1 MRPEVRRLIKLNA
14 KWASYPY
21 IIWMLLF
28 TILPLL
34 LVVYFAFTDKSGA
47 FTFDNVKQ
55 SMQYLPTLVKSIY
68 LAAIAT
74 VICLIFAYPFAY
86 AMSRLSFSRQKMMT
100 MLVMLPMW
108 MNFLLR
114 TYAWQALLEDN
125 GVINSIL
132 TGIGLSPL
140 KLINTSGA
148 VVLGMVYNYI
158 PFMILPLY
166 SIMTKIDKSVVEAA
180 SDLGAGFFA
189 TFRRVILPLSMPGI
203 ISGTTMVFVPAVS
216 TFVISGMLG
225 GSGNYLIG
233 DLIETQFLGNSY
245 DLNCGSAT
253 SLLLMI
259 VVLITMAIFNK
270 LDSEDAEEALV

>member
-1 MRPEVRRLIKLNA
+1 MIKLNA

-21 IIWMLLF
+21 ILWMLLF

-34 LVVYFAFTDKSGA
+34 LVIYFAFTDKSGA
-47 FTFDNVKQ
+47 FTLDNVKQ
-55 SMQYLPTLVKSIY
+55 SVQYLPTLVKSIY

-74 VICLIFAYPFAY
+74 AICLVLAYPFAF

-114 TYAWQALLEDN
+114 TYAWQAILEDN
-125 GVINSIL
+125 GVINTIL
-132 TGIGLSPL
+132 NSLGLSSL

-166 SIMTKIDKSVVEAA
+166 SIMTKIDKSLIEAA
-180 SDLGAGFFA
+180 GDLGAGFLPRSGGWCCRSACPASFPERRWYL
-189 TFRRVILPLSMPGI
+189 FRR
-203 ISGTTMVFVPAVS
+203 
-216 TFVISGMLG
+216 
-225 GSGNYLIG
+225 
-233 DLIETQFLGNSY
+233 
-245 DLNCGSAT
+245 SARSSSAACSAEREIT
-253 SLLLMI
+253 S
-259 VVLITMAIFNK
+259 
-270 LDSEDAEEALV
+270 SEI

>member
-1 MRPEVRRLIKLNA
+1 MKLNA

-21 IIWMLLF
+21 IIWMILF
-28 TILPLL
+28 TIIPLFL
-34 LVVYFAFTDKSGA
+34 IVYFAFTDASGA
-47 FTFDNVKQ
+47 FTISNAEQAVK
-55 SMQYLPTLVKSIY
+55 YIPALVKSIS

-74 VICLIFAYPFAY
+74 VLCLVFAYPFAF
-86 AMSRLSFSRQKMMT
+86 AMSRLSFARQKMMS

-114 TYAWQALLEDN
+114 TYAWQAILEDN
-125 GVINSIL
+125 GVINTLL

-166 SIMTKIDKSVVEAA
+166 SVMTKIDKSVLEAA
-180 SDLGAGFFA
+180 SDLGAGFFSA
-189 TFRRVILPLSMPGI
+189 FYRVVLPLSMPGI
-203 ISGTTMVFVPAVS
+203 VSGTTMVFVPAVS

-225 GSGNYLIG
+225 GVNNYLIG

-259 VVLITMAIFNK
+259 VVLVTMAIFNHFS
-270 LDSEDAEEALV
+270 DEDAEEALV

>member
-1 MRPEVRRLIKLNA
+1 MIKLNA

-21 IIWMLLF
+21 ILWMLLF

-34 LVVYFAFTDKSGA
+34 LVIYFAFTDKSGA
-47 FTFDNVKQ
+47 FTLDNVKQ
-55 SMQYLPTLVKSIY
+55 SVQYLPTLVKSIY

-74 VICLIFAYPFAY
+74 AICLVLAYPFAF

-114 TYAWQALLEDN
+114 TYAWQAILEDN
-125 GVINSIL
+125 GVINTIL
-132 TGIGLSPL
+132 NSLGLSSL

-158 PFMILPLY
+158 PFMILPMY
-166 SIMTKIDKSVVEAA
+166 SIMTKIDKSLIEAA
-180 SDLGAGFFA
+180 GDLGAGFFA
-189 TFRRVILPLSMPGI
+189 TFRRVVLPLSIPGI

-225 GSGNYLIG
+225 GTGNYLIG

-259 VVLITMAIFNK
+259 VVLVTMAIFNR
-270 LDSEDAEEALV
+270 LDSEEAEEALV

>member
-1 MRPEVRRLIKLNA
+1 MI
-14 KWASYPY
+14 
-21 IIWMLLF
+21 LF
-28 TILPLL
+28 TIIPLFL
-34 LVVYFAFTDKSGA
+34 IVFFAFTDVSGN
-47 FTFDNVKQ
+47 FTFANVEQAVK
-55 SMQYLPTLVKSIY
+55 YIPALVKSIS

-74 VICLIFAYPFAY
+74 VLCLLFAYPFAF
-86 AMSRLSFSRQKMMT
+86 AMSRLSFERQKMMS

-114 TYAWQALLEDN
+114 TYAWQAILEDN
-125 GVINSIL
+125 GVINTIL
-132 TGIGLSPL
+132 TSIGLSSV
-140 KLINTSGA
+140 KLINTSAA

-166 SIMTKIDKSVVEAA
+166 SVMTKIDKSVLEAA
-180 SDLGAGFFA
+180 NDLGAGFFA
-189 TFRRVILPLSMPGI
+189 TLYRVILPLSMPGI

-225 GSGNYLIG
+225 GVNNYLIG

-253 SLLLMI
+253 SLLLMV
-259 VVLITMAIFNK
+259 VVLITMAIFNHFS
-270 LDSEDAEEALV
+270 DEDAEEALV

>member
-1 MRPEVRRLIKLNA
+1 MIKLNA

-21 IIWMLLF
+21 ILWMLLF

-34 LVVYFAFTDKSGA
+34 LVIYFAFTDKSGA
-47 FTFDNVKQ
+47 FTLDNVKQ
-55 SMQYLPTLVKSIY
+55 SVQYLPTLVKSIY

-74 VICLIFAYPFAY
+74 AICLVLAYPFAF

-114 TYAWQALLEDN
+114 TYAWQAILEDN
-125 GVINSIL
+125 GVINTIL
-132 TGIGLSPL
+132 NSLGLSSL

-166 SIMTKIDKSVVEAA
+166 SIMTKIDKSLIEAA
-180 SDLGAGFFA
+180 GDLGAGFFA
-189 TFRRVILPLSMPGI
+189 TFRRV
-203 ISGTTMVFVPAVS
+203 AVS

-225 GSGNYLIG
+225 GTGNYLIG

-259 VVLITMAIFNK
+259 VVLITMAIFNR
-270 LDSEDAEEALV
+270 LDSEEAEEALV

>member
-1 MRPEVRRLIKLNA
+1 MI
-14 KWASYPY
+14 
-21 IIWMLLF
+21 LF
-28 TILPLL
+28 TIIPLFL
-34 LVVYFAFTDKSGA
+34 IVYFAFTDADGS
-47 FTFDNVKQ
+47 FTVSNVEQAVK
-55 SMQYLPTLVKSIY
+55 YIPALVKSIS

-74 VICLIFAYPFAY
+74 VLCLLLAYPFAF
-86 AMSRLSFSRQKMMT
+86 AMSRLSFERQKMMS
-100 MLVMLPMW
+100 MLIMLPMW

-114 TYAWQALLEDN
+114 TYAWQAILEDN
-125 GVINSIL
+125 GVINTLL
-132 TGIGLSPL
+132 TSIGLSSV

-166 SIMTKIDKSVVEAA
+166 SVMTKIDKSVLEAA

-189 TFRRVILPLSMPGI
+189 TLYRVILPLSMPGI
-203 ISGTTMVFVPAVS
+203 VSGTTMVFVPAVS

-225 GSGNYLIG
+225 GVNNYLIG

-253 SLLLMI
+253 SLLLMV
-259 VVLITMAIFNK
+259 VVLITMAIFNHFS
-270 LDSEDAEEALV
+270 DEDAEE

>member
-1 MRPEVRRLIKLNA
+1 MKSRVIAVPYFV
-14 KWASYPY
+14 WAVIFIVVP
-21 IIWMLLF
+21 
-28 TILPLL
+28 TIF
-34 LVVYFAFTDKSGA
+34 VGYFAFTDSSGA
-47 FTFDNVKQ
+47 FTLDNVKQ
-55 SMQYLPTLVKSIY
+55 SALYIPTLVNSIY

-74 VICLIFAYPFAY
+74 VVCLVLAYPFAF
-86 AMSRLSFSRQKMMT
+86 AMSRLSFSRQKMMS

-114 TYAWQALLEDN
+114 TYAWQAILEDN
-125 GVINSIL
+125 GVINSLL
-132 TGIGLSPL
+132 TSIGIPAL

-166 SIMTKIDKSVVEAA
+166 SIMTKIDKSVLEAS

-189 TFRRVILPLSMPGI
+189 TVRRVVIPLSVPGI
-203 ISGTTMVFVPAVS
+203 ISGVTMVFVPAVS

-233 DLIETQFLGNSY
+233 DLIEVQFLGNSY
-245 DLNCGSAT
+245 DLNAGSAT
-253 SLLLMI
+253 SLMLMI
-259 VVLITMAIFNK
+259 VVLVTMAIFSRFETE
-270 LDSEDAEEALV
+270 DSEEALV

>member
-1 MRPEVRRLIKLNA
+1 MIKLNA

-21 IIWMLLF
+21 IIWMILF

-34 LVVYFAFTDKSGA
+34 LVVYFAFTDGSGA
-47 FTFDNVKQ
+47 FTLDNVKQ
-55 SMQYLPTLVKSIY
+55 SALYIPTLANSVY

-74 VICLIFAYPFAY
+74 VICLVLAYPFAFI
-86 AMSRLSFSRQKMMT
+86 MSRLTFSKQKMMS

-114 TYAWQALLEDN
+114 TYAWQAILEDN
-125 GVINSIL
+125 GVINTML
-132 TGIGLSPL
+132 TAIGLPAA

-166 SIMTKIDKSVVEAA
+166 SIMTKIDKSVLEAS

-189 TFRRVILPLSMPGI
+189 TFRRVVLPLSLPGI
-203 ISGTTMVFVPAVS
+203 ISGVTMVFVPAVS

-233 DLIETQFLGNSY
+233 DLIEVQFLGNSY
-245 DLNCGSAT
+245 DLNAGSAT
-253 SLLLMI
+253 SLMLMV
-259 VVLITMAIFNK
+259 VVLVTMAIFNRFETE
-270 LDSEDAEEALV
+270 DSEEALV

>member
-1 MRPEVRRLIKLNA
+1 MKLNA

-21 IIWMLLF
+21 IIWMILF
-28 TILPLL
+28 TIIPLFL
-34 LVVYFAFTDKSGA
+34 IVYFAFTDASGA
-47 FTFDNVKQ
+47 FTISNAEQAVK
-55 SMQYLPTLVKSIY
+55 YIPALVKSIS

-74 VICLIFAYPFAY
+74 VLCLVFAYPFAF
-86 AMSRLSFSRQKMMT
+86 AMSRLSFARQKMMS

-114 TYAWQALLEDN
+114 TYAWMSLLEN
-125 GVINSIL
+125 
-132 TGIGLSPL
+132 TG
-140 KLINTSGA
+140 LINRLLELLGLGQINIINTPYA

-166 SIMTKIDKSVVEAA
+166 SVMTKIDKSVLEAA
-180 SDLGAGFFA
+180 SDLGAGFFS
-189 TFRRVILPLSMPGI
+189 TFYRVVLPLSMPGI
-203 ISGTTMVFVPAVS
+203 VSGTTMVFVPAVS

-225 GSGNYLIG
+225 GVNNYLIG

-259 VVLITMAIFNK
+259 VVLVTMAIFNHFS
-270 LDSEDAEEALV
+270 DEDAEEALV

>member
-1 MRPEVRRLIKLNA
+1 MKLNA
-14 KWASYPY
+14 KWTSYPY
-21 IIWMLLF
+21 IIWMILF
-28 TILPLL
+28 TIIPLFL
-34 LVVYFAFTDKSGA
+34 IVYFAFTDADGS
-47 FTFDNVKQ
+47 FTVSNVEQAVK
-55 SMQYLPTLVKSIY
+55 YIPALVKSIS

-74 VICLIFAYPFAY
+74 VLCLLLAYPFAF
-86 AMSRLSFSRQKMMT
+86 AMSRLSFERQKMMS
-100 MLVMLPMW
+100 MLIMLPMW

-114 TYAWQALLEDN
+114 TYAWQAILEDN
-125 GVINSIL
+125 GVINTLL
-132 TGIGLSPL
+132 TSIGLSSV

-166 SIMTKIDKSVVEAA
+166 SVMTKIDKSVLEAA

-189 TFRRVILPLSMPGI
+189 TLYRVLLPLSMPGI
-203 ISGTTMVFVPAVS
+203 VSGTTMVFVPAVS

-225 GSGNYLIG
+225 GVNNYLIG

-253 SLLLMI
+253 SLLLMV
-259 VVLITMAIFNK
+259 VVLITMAIFNHFS
-270 LDSEDAEEALV
+270 DEDAEEALV

>member
-1 MRPEVRRLIKLNA
+1 MI
-14 KWASYPY
+14 
-21 IIWMLLF
+21 LF
-28 TILPLL
+28 TIIPLFL
-34 LVVYFAFTDKSGA
+34 IVYFAFTDADGS
-47 FTFDNVKQ
+47 FTVSNVEQAVK
-55 SMQYLPTLVKSIY
+55 YIPALVKSIS

-74 VICLIFAYPFAY
+74 VLCLLLAYPFAF
-86 AMSRLSFSRQKMMT
+86 AMSRLSFERQKMMS
-100 MLVMLPMW
+100 MLIMLPMW

-114 TYAWQALLEDN
+114 TYAWQAILEDN
-125 GVINSIL
+125 GVINTLL
-132 TGIGLSPL
+132 TSIGLSSV

-166 SIMTKIDKSVVEAA
+166 SVMTKIDKSVLEAA

-189 TFRRVILPLSMPGI
+189 TLYRVILPLSMPGI
-203 ISGTTMVFVPAVS
+203 VSGTTMVFVPAVS

-225 GSGNYLIG
+225 GVNNYLIG

-253 SLLLMI
+253 SLLLMV
-259 VVLITMAIFNK
+259 VVLITMAIFNHFS
-270 LDSEDAEEALV
+270 DEDAEEALV

>member
-1 MRPEVRRLIKLNA
+1 LKLNA
-14 KWASYPY
+14 KWTSYPY
-21 IIWMLLF
+21 IIWMILF
-28 TILPLL
+28 TIIPLFL
-34 LVVYFAFTDKSGA
+34 IVYFAFTDADGS
-47 FTFDNVKQ
+47 FTVSNVEQAVK
-55 SMQYLPTLVKSIY
+55 YIPALVKSIS

-74 VICLIFAYPFAY
+74 VLCLLLAYPFAF
-86 AMSRLSFSRQKMMT
+86 AMSRLSFERQKMMS
-100 MLVMLPMW
+100 MLIMLPMW

-114 TYAWQALLEDN
+114 TYAWQAILEDN
-125 GVINSIL
+125 GVINTLL
-132 TGIGLSPL
+132 TSIGLSSV

-166 SIMTKIDKSVVEAA
+166 SVMTKIDKSVLEAA

-189 TFRRVILPLSMPGI
+189 TLYRVILPLSMPGI
-203 ISGTTMVFVPAVS
+203 VSGTTMVFVPAVS

-225 GSGNYLIG
+225 GVNNYLIG

-253 SLLLMI
+253 SLLLMV
-259 VVLITMAIFNK
+259 VVLITMAIFNHFS
-270 LDSEDAEEALV
+270 DEDAEEALV

>member
-1 MRPEVRRLIKLNA
+1 MIKLNA

-21 IIWMLLF
+21 IVWMILF
-28 TILPLL
+28 TVLPLL
-34 LVVYFAFTDKSGA
+34 LIIYFAFTDRTCA
-47 FTFDNVKQ
+47 FTFDNIEQ
-55 SMQYLPTLVKSIY
+55 AAAYLPTLVKSIY

-74 VICLIFAYPFAY
+74 VICLVFAYPFAY

-125 GVINSIL
+125 GVINSLL
-132 TGIGLSPL
+132 TSIGLSPL

-158 PFMILPLY
+158 PYMILPLY
-166 SIMTKIDKSVVEAA
+166 SVMTKIDKSLVEAA
-180 SDLGAGFFA
+180 GDLGAGFFA
-189 TFRRVILPLSMPGI
+189 TFRRVVLPLSMPGI

-225 GSGNYLIG
+225 GAENYLIG
-233 DLIETQFLGNSY
+233 DLIEAQFLGNSY

-253 SLLLMI
+253 SLLLMV
-259 VVLITMAIFNK
+259 VVLITMAIFNR
-270 LDSEDAEEALV
+270 LDSEDAEEALL

>member
-1 MRPEVRRLIKLNA
+1 MIKLNA

-21 IIWMLLF
+21 ILWMLLF

-34 LVVYFAFTDKSGA
+34 LVIYFAFTDKSGA
-47 FTFDNVKQ
+47 FTLDNVKQ
-55 SMQYLPTLVKSIY
+55 SVQYLPTLVKSIY

-74 VICLIFAYPFAY
+74 AICLVLAYPFAF
-86 AMSRLSFSRQKMMT
+86 AMSRLT

-114 TYAWQALLEDN
+114 TYAWQAILEDN
-125 GVINSIL
+125 GVINTFLNS
-132 TGIGLSPL
+132 IGLSSL

-166 SIMTKIDKSVVEAA
+166 SIMTKIDKSLIEAA
-180 SDLGAGFFA
+180 GDLGAGFFA
-189 TFRRVILPLSMPGI
+189 TFRRVVLPLSIPGI

-225 GSGNYLIG
+225 GTENYLIG

-259 VVLITMAIFNK
+259 VVLITMAIFNR

>member
-1 MRPEVRRLIKLNA
+1 MKLNA

-21 IIWMLLF
+21 IIWMILF
-28 TILPLL
+28 TIIPLFL
-34 LVVYFAFTDKSGA
+34 IVYFAFTDGDGA
-47 FTFDNVKQ
+47 FTISNAEQAVK
-55 SMQYLPTLVKSIY
+55 YLPALVKSIS
-68 LAAIAT
+68 LSAIAT
-74 VICLIFAYPFAY
+74 VLCLILAYPFAF
-86 AMSRLSFSRQKMMT
+86 AMSRLSFAKQKMMS

-114 TYAWQALLEDN
+114 TYAWQAILEDH
-125 GVINSIL
+125 GVINTLL
-132 TGIGLSPL
+132 TSIGLSPL

-166 SIMTKIDKSVVEAA
+166 SIMTKIDKSVLEAA
-180 SDLGAGFFA
+180 DDLGAGFFA
-189 TFRRVILPLSMPGI
+189 TFYRVVLPLSMPGI
-203 ISGTTMVFVPAVS
+203 VSGTTMVFVPAVS

-225 GSGNYLIG
+225 GVNNYLIG

-259 VVLITMAIFNK
+259 VVLITMAIFNHFS
-270 LDSEDAEEALV
+270 DEDAEEALV